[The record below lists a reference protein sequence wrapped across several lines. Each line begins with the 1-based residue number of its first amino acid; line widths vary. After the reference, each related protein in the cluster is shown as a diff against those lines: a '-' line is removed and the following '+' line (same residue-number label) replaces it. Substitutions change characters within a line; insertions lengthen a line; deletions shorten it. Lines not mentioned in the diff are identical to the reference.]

1 MNSRREPPEAECVC
15 FVNKFIFQNKIL
27 RICLSF
33 ELRKTILGFFSLD
46 FRLRKKK
53 EIISSE
59 GLSLSQFKVYSQAQ
73 LI

>member
-1 MNSRREPPEAECVC
+1 MNSRREPPEAEYVC

-33 ELRKTILGFFSLD
+33 ELRKTILGFFIR
-46 FRLRKKK
+46 FQTKEKKR
-53 EIISSE
+53 IFSE
-59 GLSLSQFKVYSQAQ
+59 GRSLSQFKVYSQTR